1 MTGPWKRRSPATAI
15 AGPQGRTQNMFGS
28 DCIAQFRA
36 AITAAG
42 LEAPEHVTAD
52 GALHRFASN
61 GKRGDTAGWYVMH
74 VEGIPAGSFGCWRAG
89 LSETWCGDVGR
100 KWTAAEQTAQRA
112 RIAAMRRL
120 REAEEAKQRADAASE
135 AAAIWGSAKLAAA
148 GHAYL
153 VRKGIKPHGLR
164 VEGEH
169 LVVPVRANGELVSLQ
184 RIATDGAKRFL
195 TGGRV
200 AGGYFSIGKPE
211 DAKAL
216 CVVEGV
222 ATGATVHEA
231 TGLPVAV
238 SFNAGNLV
246 AVSRAMRERFPDLP
260 LIVCADDDHAT
271 EGNPGLTKATEAARA
286 VAGLLAV
293 PDFGSDRPDRATDFN
308 DMAAHCG
315 LAAVAAIVAP
325 LAETTETGVTHV
337 TDVQANNGGGFVVTP
352 SENQAVTTVTATV
365 PQLEERPAFVVFDN
379 WHEAD
384 GMKYRPGVWHFGAKP
399 GTDKALPT
407 TTQQWVCSPLHIE
420 AVTFDSSDS
429 NFGRLLRFRNTTGRW
444 REWSMPMDLLR
455 GAGDDLRGELLAM
468 GVHID
473 PVAHRLLGQYLQ
485 WREPKRRMHCA
496 TQVGWCG
503 GSFVLPDVVI
513 GPKASGVIFQ
523 SGERGTDE
531 YTTGGTLAG
540 WQAEIA
546 ARAVGNPLLTLAL
559 SAAMAGALLGRCHAE
574 SGGLHYVAD
583 SSTGKTTLIE
593 AGCSVWGGCNYKR
606 SWRTTSNGL
615 EGAAALFNDGLL
627 ALDEI
632 SECDP
637 RDVGAIVYALGNGRG
652 KQRATRSGAAR
663 GVMRWRCVVLSSGE
677 CTIATAMADGGQR
690 AKAGQSVRLL
700 DIPAARKFGAWDD
713 LHGMPSGSVFSDA
726 IKTAAATN
734 YGYAGRAFL
743 QKLTRDDGD
752 FCAALE
758 AIKARPEFAASD
770 GEGQDKR
777 AASRFALFA
786 LAGEVATDYG
796 ITGWPQGDAIA
807 AAAEGFRLWQSMRG
821 RGNGERRDILERVA
835 AFIERN
841 GDARFSNA
849 GCTGDVPVRD
859 RAGWWR
865 DEGGSRIYLFNAES
879 MREALRG
886 FDFRR
891 ALDTLHEAG
900 ALPSPDGSGE
910 RAKPLRI
917 GGRLV
922 RLYAIQA
929 DKLEADH
936 GH

>member
-1 MTGPWKRRSPATAI
+1 MNATPQRRPAGNSGA
-15 AGPQGRTQNMFGS
+15 
-28 DCIAQFRA
+28 DCTAQFSA
-36 AITAAG
+36 AIVAAG
-42 LEAPEHVTAD
+42 LEPPEFITAD

-61 GKRGDTAGWYVMH
+61 GKRGDVAGWYVMH
-74 VEGIPAGSFGCWRAG
+74 ADGIAAGAFGDHRSG
-89 LSETWCGDVGR
+89 VNETWCADVGR
-100 KWTAAEQTAQRA
+100 KLTAAEQQEQRA
-112 RIAAMRRL
+112 RIVAMRKV
-120 REAEEAKQRADAASE
+120 READEAKRHADAASE
-135 AAAIWGSAKLAAA
+135 AGATWSSATPAPADHPYLA
-148 GHAYL
+148 
-153 VRKGIKPHGLR
+153 RKAIKPHGLR
-164 VEGEH
+164 VEGTH
-169 LVVPVRANGELVSLQ
+169 LVVPVRANGELVSIQ
-184 RIATDGAKRFL
+184 RIAPDGEKRFL
-195 TGGRV
+195 SGGRV
-200 AGGYFSIGKPE
+200 AGGYFSIGTME
-211 DAKAL
+211 GANAL
-216 CVVEGV
+216 CIVEGV

-238 SFNAGNLV
+238 AFNAGNLL
-246 AVSRAMRERFPDLP
+246 AVSRSMRERFPDLT
-260 LIVCADDDHAT
+260 LIICADDDHAT
-271 EGNPGLTKATEAARA
+271 EGNPGMTKATEAARS
-286 VAGLLAV
+286 VGGPLAV
-293 PDFGSDRPDRATDFN
+293 PNFGSDRPNKATDFN
-308 DMAAHCG
+308 DMAQHCG
-315 LAAVAAIVAP
+315 LADVAAIIAP
-325 LAETTETGVTHV
+325 LAVTGKTDVTDV
-337 TDVQANNGGGFVVTP
+337 TDVQANNGAGSAVTP
-352 SENQAVTTVTATV
+352 GETQDVTGVTPPV
-365 PQLEERPAFVVFDN
+365 PPLEERPAFVVFDD
-379 WHEAD
+379 WYEAE
-384 GMKYRPGVWHFGAKP
+384 GVKYRPGVWHFGAKP
-399 GTDKALPT
+399 GTDKAPAT

-420 AVTFDSSDS
+420 AVTFDGGD
-429 NFGRLLRFRNTTGRW
+429 NNYGRLLRFRNTTGRW

-468 GVHID
+468 GVQID

-503 GSFVLPDVVI
+503 GSFVLPDAVI
-513 GPKASGVIFQ
+513 GPKSSGVIFQ
-523 SGERGTDE
+523 GGERGTDE
-531 YTTGGTLAG
+531 YTTAGTLAG
-540 WQAEIA
+540 WQAGIA
-546 ARAVGNPLLTLAL
+546 AHAVGNPLFMLAL
-559 SAAMAGALLGRCHAE
+559 SAAIAGPLLARCNAE

-593 AGCSVWGGCNYKR
+593 AGCSIWGGCNYKR

-615 EGAAALFNDGLL
+615 EGAAALFNDGML

-652 KQRATRSGAAR
+652 KQRASRTGAAR
-663 GVMRWRCVVLSSGE
+663 NVTRWRCVVLSSGE
-677 CTIATAMADGGQR
+677 RTIATAMAEGGFR

-713 LHGMPSGSVFSDA
+713 LHGMPSGSAFSDA
-726 IKTAAATN
+726 IKTAAATH
-734 YGYAGRAFL
+734 YGHAGRAFL
-743 QKLTRDDGD
+743 QKLTRDSGD

-758 AIKARPEFAASD
+758 VIKARPEFSASD

-777 AASRFALFA
+777 AAARFALFA

-849 GCTGDVPVRD
+849 HCTDDVPVRD

-865 DEGGSRIYLFNAES
+865 DEGGSRLYLFNAEG

-891 ALDTLHEAG
+891 ALDALREAG
-900 ALPSPDGSGE
+900 ALPAPDGSGE

-922 RLYAIQA
+922 RLYVIHA

-936 GH
+936 GN